1 MEEGVYARAKPLIQ
15 ESRTKRER
23 GAWGPSSV
31 TQGRLPWPDF
41 AKVPLLPS
49 DTNSRTK
56 LLDLVWVP
64 GDMLDPSYDRK
75 QHRMLEQ
82 LEGGEESSSP
92 LSADEFIPKN

>member
-1 MEEGVYARAKPLIQ
+1 MYARAKPLIQ

-31 TQGRLPWPDF
+31 TQGRLPWPDL
-41 AKVPLLPS
+41 AQVPLLPS

-92 LSADEFIPKN
+92 LSADEFSPKN